1 MNRKTKLKKFF
12 RSSQADLA
20 YISEYESN
28 QDYIEEL
35 VSNGY
40 NEDLEVFLPI
50 KLLKYADPLIKTGNY
65 TKALKIILEIE
76 ESLKKMRSSKYY
88 KPHFDYT
95 MFLKAVCLGRLKKN
109 NESNGILTDLLI
121 KTPDNEKFSNWY
133 RWNLKQKVDRV
144 MIPFQ
149 FITIGIYLIMLVLD
163 LIGYEGKN
171 DLVQRLSFVL
181 ALVSVVVSYLI
192 KKWIDNKTLKFGRKT
207 VHNIT

>member
-1 MNRKTKLKKFF
+1 
-12 RSSQADLA
+12 
-20 YISEYESN
+20 
-28 QDYIEEL
+28 
-35 VSNGY
+35 
-40 NEDLEVFLPI
+40 
-50 KLLKYADPLIKTGNY
+50 
-65 TKALKIILEIE
+65 
-76 ESLKKMRSSKYY
+76 
-88 KPHFDYT
+88 
-95 MFLKAVCLGRLKKN
+95 
-109 NESNGILTDLLI
+109 
-121 KTPDNEKFSNWY
+121 
-133 RWNLKQKVDRV
+133 